1 MPVFSKEF
9 QNIKGNTY
17 GAVLADENVDV
28 ILLFFS
34 YPKKL
39 ILCITEITRFNTPK
53 VNSFLFKDTSKK
65 ALL

>member
-9 QNIKGNTY
+9 QNIKGNTH

-28 ILLFFS
+28 IQFFS
-34 YPKKL
+34 HPKKL

-53 VNSFLFKDTSKK
+53 VKFFI
-65 ALL
+65 